1 MRRPGSEDEGET
13 MKTLLVP
20 TEPHE
25 AMPSVLMTA
34 LLAQRRFGSY
44 LEGFSLR
51 PAIPDYV
58 PIDMVSGLAWQVD
71 ETADEET
78 RRQAH
83 VLFDDFVREAG
94 LQPSSAGS
102 TEPGYGWHPRAPA
115 GDAFL
120 ASHGRIFDAVVL
132 GRPIAGKAVPSMA
145 TLEAV
150 LFEAGRPVLIA
161 PPTPPSSL
169 GDTIVIAWNRSTETA
184 RSVAF
189 AMPFLE
195 RAKRVVVLSIEGWTV
210 PGPSGPQLADRLRHH
225 GIPVEAITVPSTR
238 RSDGETILAETTRL
252 GGDLLIK
259 GAYTQSR
266 LRQLIFGGATT
277 HVLSAAT
284 MPVLMAN

>member
-1 MRRPGSEDEGET
+1 

-25 AMPSVLMTA
+25 SMQSVLVTA
-34 LLAQRRFGSY
+34 LLAQQLFGGYMES
-44 LEGFSLR
+44 FALR
-51 PAIPDYV
+51 PSIPDYV

-71 ETADEET
+71 EESDQDAM
-78 RRQAH
+78 RQAH
-83 VLFDDFVREAG
+83 ELFHSFVETAG
-94 LQPSSAGS
+94 LSLSPVGS

-150 LFEAGRPVLIA
+150 LFETGRPILIA
-161 PPTPPSSL
+161 PPIPPTRL
-169 GDTIVIAWNRSTETA
+169 GDTIVIAWNGSTETA

-189 AMPFLE
+189 AAPFL
-195 RAKRVVVLSIEGWTV
+195 RKAKRIVVLSIEGWGV
-210 PGPSGPQLADRLRHH
+210 PGPAGLQLANSLRRS
-225 GIPVEAITVPSTR
+225 GIAVEAITVPAGR
-238 RSDGETILAETTRL
+238 RNPGETILAEAGEL
-252 GGDLLIK
+252 GCDLLIK

-277 HVLSAAT
+277 HILAAAT
-284 MPVLMAN
+284 LPVLMAN

>member
-1 MRRPGSEDEGET
+1 

-25 AMPSVLMTA
+25 SMQSVLVTA
-34 LLAQRRFGSY
+34 LHTQQIFGSY
-44 LEGFSLR
+44 MESFALR
-51 PAIPDYV
+51 PSIPDYV

-71 ETADEET
+71 EET
-78 RRQAH
+78 DQEAMRQAYD
-83 VLFDDFVREAG
+83 LFHAFVGTSGLAPSPAG
-94 LQPSSAGS
+94 AV
-102 TEPGYGWHPRAPA
+102 EPGYGWHPRAPA

-150 LFEAGRPVLIA
+150 LFETGRPIIIA
-161 PPTPPSSL
+161 PPIPPASL
-169 GDTIVIAWNRSTETA
+169 GNTIVIAWNGSTETA

-189 AMPFLE
+189 AAPFLAK
-195 RAKRVVVLSIEGWTV
+195 AKRIVVLSIEGWGV
-210 PGPSGPQLADRLRHH
+210 PGPSGVQLADSLKRT
-225 GIPVEAITVPSTR
+225 GIAVEAITVPAGR
-238 RSDGETILAETTRL
+238 RNAGETILAEAGAL
-252 GGDLLIK
+252 GCDLLVK

-277 HVLSAAT
+277 HILAEAK